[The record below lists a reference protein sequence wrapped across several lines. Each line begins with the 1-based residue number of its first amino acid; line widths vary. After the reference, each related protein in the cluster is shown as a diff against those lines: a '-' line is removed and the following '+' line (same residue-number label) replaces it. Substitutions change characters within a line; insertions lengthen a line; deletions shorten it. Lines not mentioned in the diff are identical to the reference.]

1 MAVLETSRRAGSGSD
16 RSNKHYKYT
25 LNEAL

>member
-1 MAVLETSRRAGSGSD
+1 MTVLETSKRGCSGSD